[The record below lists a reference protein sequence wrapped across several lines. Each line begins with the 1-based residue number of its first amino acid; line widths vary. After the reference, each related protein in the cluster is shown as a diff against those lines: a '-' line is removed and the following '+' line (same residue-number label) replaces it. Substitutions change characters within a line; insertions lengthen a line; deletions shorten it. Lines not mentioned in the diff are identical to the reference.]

1 MAGVQHREPIH
12 LAFLRGCTPLRPCRH
27 ARLLRVKWPCPSAP
41 DALRRARGMVQKLPG
56 DSARKRASTQEPC
69 IQGKRW
75 DHVLGGSVTAA
86 SALLLGAPG
95 SSPAPEATLERGDPR
110 DN

>member
-1 MAGVQHREPIH
+1 
-12 LAFLRGCTPLRPCRH
+12 
-27 ARLLRVKWPCPSAP
+27 
-41 DALRRARGMVQKLPG
+41 MVQKLLG

-75 DHVLGGSVTAA
+75 EPVPVAPLQAA

-110 DN
+110 DNPGELAVDL